1 MRNILVLGFVSVC
14 FLTGCGAGDQEFY
27 RSAMMNGE
35 VIATTQG
42 SYGTQISTVKYQN
55 KLYQCYSGGM
65 PFCREV

>member
-1 MRNILVLGFVSVC
+1 MRKLLVLGFVAAG
-14 FLTGCGAGDQEFY
+14 LLAGCGAGDQEFY

-35 VIATTQG
+35 VIATTRG